1 MKMLKTKKKVIPEWF
16 IFTIK
21 KKLSLFFDVDPRGI
35 LIQIKNLNEREYLSF
50 SKSYNLYFYL

>member
-1 MKMLKTKKKVIPEWF
+1 MLKTKKRANPEWF

-35 LIQIKNLNEREYLSF
+35 LIQIKNLNEREFVSF
-50 SKSYNLYFYL
+50 SKNYNLYSYF